1 MAMLRI
7 KLKKGTYDFPI
18 IESAPIIDKSIYRQP
33 NSKLMYWIYNFDT
46 QEKYIAGSIVAVSG
60 ITKIPKDTLYAHFS
74 RKKETELN
82 RVNNDGWIIS
92 KKEVV
97 KSTASS

>member
-1 MAMLRI
+1 MGLIRI

-18 IESAPIIDKSIYRQP
+18 IESAPIIDKSIYKQP
-33 NSKLMYWIYNFDT
+33 TLKRMYWIYNFDT
-46 QEKYIAGSIVAVSG
+46 QEKYIAGSIVAVSE

-82 RVNNDGWIIS
+82 RANHDGWIIS

-97 KSTASS
+97 KSTARS